1 MHNILVL
8 FSLFVAALARPHLAD
23 NEGTVSVTQSTLGT
37 YKYIVQLKDSS
48 HFEERFPDGSVIG
61 EYTILGDDGK
71 PRTFKYT
78 SGVGGFKIIDGPV
91 PVAPVDNGVAPLP
104 VQPVPQQ
111 LSPVYGLPPFVPVED
126 TPEVKAAK
134 AAFYAVY
141 KSALDA
147 AAVGA
152 Q

>member
-1 MHNILVL
+1 MHKILVL
-8 FSLFVAALARPHLAD
+8 FSLFFVALARPHLAD
-23 NEGTVSVTQSTLGT
+23 NDGKVSVTQSTSGT
-37 YKYIVQLKDSS
+37 YKYTVQLKDSS
-48 HFEERFPDGSVIG
+48 HSEERFPDGSVIG

-78 SGVGGFKIIDGPV
+78 SGVGGFQIIDGPV

-104 VQPVPQQ
+104 VQPLPQ

-134 AAFYAVY
+134 EAFYAVY

-147 AAVGA
+147 AVADA
-152 Q
+152 H